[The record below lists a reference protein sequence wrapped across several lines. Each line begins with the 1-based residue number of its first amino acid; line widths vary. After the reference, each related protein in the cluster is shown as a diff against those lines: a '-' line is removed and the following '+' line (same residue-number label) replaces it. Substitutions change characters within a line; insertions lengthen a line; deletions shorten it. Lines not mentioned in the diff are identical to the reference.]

1 MEDRKYF
8 IGLLYASPSLSSFV
22 TVATRTNEASEKI
35 MALFNETQYKFLMRQ
50 DENTMN
56 LIQEVFRDTCKESG
70 NAELI
75 ICTAYDIFRL
85 GEQASGYV
93 FDVYKMDSSDGK
105 VVYYNNSSGK
115 YHYSADCAGP
125 SAMKTTYYDVKCLEA
140 DPCGKCVD

>member
-1 MEDRKYF
+1 MLNVSVDQLNGKTVR
-8 IGLLYASPSLSSFV
+8 LYV
-22 TVATRTNEASEKI
+22 
-35 MALFNETQYKFLMRQ
+35 
-50 DENTMN
+50 
-56 LIQEVFRDTCKESG
+56 TCKESG

-140 DPCGKCVD
+140 DHCGKCVD